1 MGTPDFSVP
10 VLENLIEN
18 KHEVVAVVT
27 QPDKERG
34 RGKSVQ
40 FTPVKLC
47 AIMHNIE
54 VYQPKKIKDEEAVNK
69 LKSYDA
75 DLFVVVA
82 FGQILSQEILDIPRH
97 CCVNIHASLLPKY
110 RGAAPIQWAVIDGEQ
125 YSGVTIMRMDAGLD
139 TGDIMLMESIELD
152 RDETAESLH
161 IRLSDLGARLI
172 IKAINKIEDGSIT
185 YRVQNNDESCYAKM
199 LSKSIGHINFAKA
212 AIAIERLVRG
222 LNSWPSAYANIKDKK
237 IKIWKAY
244 VIDDNSTGEVSVIAE
259 ITKEAI
265 IVQTGSGKLAIT
277 EVQLEG
283 KKRMLVA
290 DFLRGYQLKV
300 GDKFE

>member
-212 AIAIERLVRG
+212 AIVIERLVRG

-265 IVQTGSGKLAIT
+265 IVQAGSGKLAIT